1 MFEELLPPDGV
12 MVPSEILYNKSL
24 SVGLKTTW
32 MLLRGLAGEDG
43 ETPLMAISTLCEVT
57 GKCRATIYGHL
68 SKLSALG
75 LLWWQP
81 RGIGRLSVTFIPESQ
96 QRNPAEDCGDE
107 SKNLDNLSKNLDS
120 NSLKLKA
127 LTQREDLLVNS
138 TACVKEI
145 GVQEFRQSVQEF
157 SPAQD
162 QERPSQ
168 PEQESEK
175 TPAQVYREVMH
186 LTANRLQREE
196 MDSTVS
202 DVELWRQTLKFWM
215 LHNWN
220 PFNVPGLL
228 DMYAQGGPQSVR
240 QKAASRDH
248 RKPPLGDHS
257 EQRERDRQEARRII
271 AQARQKRR
279 LSESASQ
286 PREG

>member
-43 ETPLMAISTLCEVT
+43 ETPLMAISTLCEVL
-57 GKCRATIYGHL
+57 GKSRTTIYDHL
-68 SKLSALG
+68 GKLGELG
-75 LLWWQP
+75 LLKWQP
-81 RGIGRLSVTFIPESQ
+81 NGIGRLMVSFNLKCVGDQELGESEK
-96 QRNPAEDCGDE
+96 P
-107 SKNLDNLSKNLDS
+107 DNLSGNPDV
-120 NSLKLKA
+120 NSLKLKDIA
-127 LTQREDLLVNS
+127 LKKDLKANAKSMIKDIRVRKTGQPVRESGLGDIEQLIP
-138 TACVKEI
+138 EI
-145 GVQEFRQSVQEF
+145 NPDEKI
-157 SPAQD
+157 
-162 QERPSQ
+162 PSQ
-168 PEQESEK
+168 I
-175 TPAQVYREVMH
+175 YREVMH

-202 DVELWRQTLKFWM
+202 DVALWRQTLKFWM

-228 DMYAQGGPQSVR
+228 DMYAQGGPQGVR
-240 QKAASRDH
+240 QKTASRDH

-257 EQRERDRQEARRII
+257 EQRERDRLEARRII
-271 AQARQKRR
+271 AEARQKRR

-286 PREG
+286 PGEG